1 MAYREF
7 YKQQPTIIN
16 DYSPIER
23 GLQSV
28 GAIFSSIA
36 AAKKKEALTI
46 DQYKVDLNQGKFEND
61 ERLKNELVRSLTEE
75 GKQLLRSGKGFT
87 SDYNKKLAEATT
99 LDNSSTIQYDR
110 WQKDLASINKRSTD
124 DKYYDPRYDE
134 ELLREATH
142 GKDNEVN
149 FFDRGDRLAQAEQR
163 LGKNPLAFRINDYTA
178 DFVKGYGTKEKTN
191 ASGNPNATNTI
202 YNSSPFWDTKTGK
215 PGVTDRHAVEYLK
228 SRPDG
233 SVQAFLE
240 TEVSNELEQEMENMK
255 RSGDQRTSWMNGL
268 SDLEIK
274 NELIRDPSKN
284 IINKNDFGIRVRDKA
299 KQRLEDAADIKSKV
313 DVEYKKDTS
322 KTGGLYNNDAIAHSD
337 TFYNEQVG
345 TQGVPDRVAGA
356 NRMNQNA
363 APGGILMISKGLT
376 TGKPIAFES
385 GSKNIFNV
393 NSGTVQQARGSA
405 TFNLTG
411 YQVQAYDKN
420 GKPYFIEAAD
430 PEDLKN
436 KIRNM
441 SYSEF
446 QNLDPELKIALKGYS
461 LNRGKMIGDI
471 RSSTYNLN
479 TELAKARSEGNAERI
494 AQIEAQMYEMESFK
508 SQLNG
513 DADDFTDDDIM
524 NAAARNG
531 ITAVRTDQLV
541 KADKADL
548 DKINTIT
555 EGLNLNNR
563 EKWSPEMR
571 EVADL
576 YNQKAQEAAA
586 MGYKETRNKKGV
598 SKPIKGIGVPIES
611 DGTDLDTW
619 KPGGE
624 YKIPNGNIYFYDK
637 AKGEWSKK

>member
-61 ERLKNELVRSLTEE
+61 ERLKNELVRSLTQE

-87 SDYNKKLAEATT
+87 ADYTKRLAEATT
-99 LDNSSTIQYDR
+99 LANSSAIQYDR
-110 WQKDLASINKRSTD
+110 WQKDLAAISKRSTD

-142 GKDNEVN
+142 GRDNEVN

-178 DFVKGYGTKEKTN
+178 DFVKGYGVKEKTS
-191 ASGNPNATNTI
+191 ATGNPNATNTI
-202 YNSSPFWDTKTGK
+202 YNSSPFWDSKTGK

-240 TEVSNELEQEMENMK
+240 TEVSNELETEMENMK
-255 RSGDQRTSWMNGL
+255 RSGDSRTAWMNGL

-284 IINKNDFGIRVRDKA
+284 IINKTDFGIRVRDKA

-337 TFYNEQVG
+337 TFFDESSSTGSGSPGLGDIYSQQPY
-345 TQGVPDRVAGA
+345 TKI
-356 NRMNQNA
+356 NA
-363 APGGILMISKGLT
+363 APGGILMINKGTT
-376 TGKPIAFES
+376 TGKPISFIS
-385 GSKNIFNV
+385 GSKNVFNV
-393 NSGTVQQARGSA
+393 NSGTVQQARGSSA
-405 TFNLTG
+405 FNLTG
-411 YQVQAYDKN
+411 YQIQAYDKS
-420 GKPYFIEAAD
+420 GRPYMIEAKD
-430 PEDLKN
+430 INELKA
-436 KIRNM
+436 KIKGM

-446 QNLDPELKIALKGYS
+446 QNLDPEMKIALKGFTI
-461 LNRGKMIGDI
+461 NRAKMLGDV
-471 RSSTYNLN
+471 RSSTRKLN
-479 TELAKARSEGNAERI
+479 EDLAAARREGDEEKVG
-494 AQIEAQMYEMESFK
+494 QIENRLYEINNFTSM
-508 SQLNG
+508 LNS
-513 DADDFTDDDIM
+513 DEDDFTEDDIL
-524 NAAARNG
+524 NAAAANG
-531 ITAVRTDQLV
+531 ISAIQTDQLV
-541 KADKADL
+541 MADKSDL

-563 EKWSPEMR
+563 QKWSPEMR

-576 YNQKAQEAAA
+576 YTQRAQEAAA
-586 MGYKETRNKKGV
+586 MGYKATRKPATKKAAAPSIPTV
-598 SKPIKGIGVPIES
+598 SDQAQYDALPSGA
-611 DGTDLDTW
+611 
-619 KPGGE
+619 E
-624 YKIPNGNIYFYDK
+624 YIANGKRYR
-637 AKGEWSKK
+637 KK

>member
-7 YKQQPTIIN
+7 YKEQPTIIN

-36 AAKKKEALTI
+36 ASKKKQALAT
-46 DQYKVDLNQGKFEND
+46 DQYKVDLSQGKFEND
-61 ERLKNELVRSLTEE
+61 ERLKNELARSLTEE
-75 GKQLLRSGKGFT
+75 GKNLLRNGKGFT
-87 SDYNKKLAEATT
+87 SDYNKRLSEAVTLA
-99 LDNSSTIQYDR
+99 NSSKLQYDR
-110 WQKDLASINKRSTD
+110 WQDNLQSINKRASE
-124 DKYYDPRYDE
+124 DKYYDPHYDE
-134 ELLREATH
+134 ELLKEATH
-142 GKDNEVN
+142 GRDNEVN
-149 FFDRGDRLAQAEQR
+149 FFNRGERLAKAEEVM
-163 LGKNPLAFRINDYTA
+163 GKNPYAFRMHDYTA
-178 DFVKGYGTKEKTN
+178 DYVKDVGLKEQQRSSGDPN
-191 ASGNPNATNTI
+191 ASNTI
-202 YNSSPFWDTKTGK
+202 FNRARFWDPKTGK
-215 PGVTDRHAVEYLK
+215 PGVTDKDAIGFLN

-233 SVQAFLE
+233 SVKSYLE
-240 TEVSNELEQEMENMK
+240 TQVNDELTAEMENMK
-255 RSGDQRTSWMNGL
+255 RSGDSRTDWMKGL
-268 SDLEIK
+268 SDAEIK

-284 IINKNDFGIRVRDKA
+284 TINKNDFGIRVRDKA
-299 KQRLEDAADIKSKV
+299 KLQLQDADEVQSKV
-313 DVEYKKDTS
+313 DYQQKKDTS

-356 NRMNQNA
+356 FKLNQNA
-363 APGGILMISKGLT
+363 APGGILMISKGAT

-385 GSKNIFNV
+385 GSKNIFNI

-430 PEDLKN
+430 PEELKA
-436 KIRNM
+436 KIKSM
-441 SYSEF
+441 PYSEF

-461 LNRGKMIGDI
+461 LNKGKMIGDI

-479 TELAKARSEGNAERI
+479 TELAKAKQDGNAEK
-494 AQIEAQMYEMESFK
+494 ASQIESQLYELDTFK

-513 DADDFTDDDIM
+513 DSDDYTDDDIL

-555 EGLNLNNR
+555 EGLNLNKR
-563 EKWSPEMR
+563 DKWSPEMR

-576 YNQKAQEAAA
+576 FNQKAKEAAA
-586 MGYKETRNKKGV
+586 IGYKTARKSATKKAASTTQTVADQSQYDALPSGTEYIGPDGV
-598 SKPIKGIGVPIES
+598 KRR
-611 DGTDLDTW
+611 
-619 KPGGE
+619 
-624 YKIPNGNIYFYDK
+624 
-637 AKGEWSKK
+637 KK